1 MLSGS
6 FESDDADATNNLI
19 LTFLQITQET
29 VLQVSYASHNAETE
43 TGHGQGLQYLRFLAQ
58 GFVHETDDGHP
69 EDDTPGWWC
78 IDPNVPEA
86 EYEEKKTF
94 YLTERFLDIR
104 NVPRVRPASPD
115 PAAFEVTEREDLR
128 SRSPSP
134 ELPAPKFPDTDPLA
148 SSTDTEPMT
157 PDQS

>member
-1 MLSGS
+1 M
-6 FESDDADATNNLI
+6 
-19 LTFLQITQET
+19 
-29 VLQVSYASHNAETE
+29 
-43 TGHGQGLQYLRFLAQ
+43 QYLRFLAQ

-134 ELPAPKFPDTDPLA
+134 ELPAPEFPDTDPLA

>member
-1 MLSGS
+1 M
-6 FESDDADATNNLI
+6 
-19 LTFLQITQET
+19 
-29 VLQVSYASHNAETE
+29 
-43 TGHGQGLQYLRFLAQ
+43 QYLRFLAQ

-104 NVPRVRPASPD
+104 NVPRVRRANPD

-134 ELPAPKFPDTDPLA
+134 ELPAPEFPDTDPLA

-157 PDQS
+157 PA